1 MAILSISTA
10 LPASAQQTGTI
21 ALRELTADIVPTEAR
36 AGADRDLDGDGPTM
50 TFGTE
55 LTIGRGGRAVFAS
68 VIFIAREN
76 DGNVKATSI
85 RTAPTK
91 LWRWQLTNGA
101 RFVSRIL
108 TDPIVATRLSAVPHC
123 APIGC
128 AVSGPS
134 QNGSPILTLRNMP
147 GYLSTV
153 TYLGDTT
160 GDDISTD
167 QNPHGDTS
175 IRNISFDPIQVEVSS
190 QLGG

>member
-1 MAILSISTA
+1 MAILAISTA
-10 LPASAQQTGTI
+10 LPAPAQETGTI
-21 ALRELTADIVPTEAR
+21 ALRDLTADIVPTEAR
-36 AGADRDLDGDGPTM
+36 AGADRDFDGDGPTM

-68 VIFIAREN
+68 VIFIAREDEG
-76 DGNVKATSI
+76 DGMGTSI
-85 RTAPTK
+85 RTAPTAV
-91 LWRWQLTNGA
+91 WRWQSTDGA
-101 RFVSRIL
+101 RFVSRIP
-108 TDPIVATRLSAVPHC
+108 TDPIVATRLPAVPGC

-128 AVSGPS
+128 ALSGPS
-134 QNGSPILTLRNMP
+134 QDGTPILTLRNIP
-147 GYLSTV
+147 GYLPTV

-175 IRNISFDPIQVEVSS
+175 IRNISFDPIQVEFSS